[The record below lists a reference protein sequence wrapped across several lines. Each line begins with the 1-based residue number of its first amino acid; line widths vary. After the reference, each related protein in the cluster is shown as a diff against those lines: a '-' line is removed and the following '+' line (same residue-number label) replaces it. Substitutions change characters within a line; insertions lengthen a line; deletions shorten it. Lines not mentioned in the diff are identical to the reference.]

1 MNPLPEIIQRYEAD
15 YRSLDRLLSA
25 PYSLRR
31 HMRLDALSLAYLTE
45 IDTLDFDKL
54 NYEGQVDWLLF
65 HADLTHER
73 GELEAEWKRI
83 ESRKILLPFLDE
95 VCALEDTRR
104 RREFPESEK
113 VAGQMNGWVKQL
125 EKLQKETPEAKP
137 TTVKRVVEMIGGLC
151 KMLEKWY
158 GYYHA
163 YDPIFTWWMAEPYK
177 AFDSALENYAKHLKE
192 TKLPTTEGAIIGDP
206 VGRDVLLADLR
217 HARIAYTPEELLSI
231 AGKERAWCESEL
243 IRASHEMGFGDDWR
257 VALEAVKE
265 QHVAPGEQPRLV
277 LELAEEAIAYV
288 ENNDLLTVPDLAK
301 ETWRM
306 EMLTPEQQK
315 TSPFFLGGET
325 IYISYPTHDMPQD
338 AKRMSLRGNNRHFA
352 RATVQH
358 ELVPG
363 HHMQQFFQSRYK
375 PYRRRFFTPF
385 WTEGWTLHWE
395 MLLWERGFGVT
406 PEDRIGMLFWRL
418 HRAVRVIFSLKFH
431 LEEMTP
437 EECVELLIN
446 GVGHEPANAE
456 AEVRRSCGDD
466 YPPLYQLAYLI
477 GGLQMHALYH
487 ERVAAG
493 EHPRVFHDTVL
504 QQNCMPIE
512 LLRAV
517 LAKTPLTRD
526 FPVTWLFATT

>member
-1 MNPLPEIIQRYEAD
+1 MNPLPQIIQQYEAD
-15 YRSLDRLLSA
+15 YKSLDRLLSA
-25 PYSLRR
+25 PFSLHR
-31 HMRLDALSLAYLTE
+31 HTRLGTLCMTYLAELDA
-45 IDTLDFDKL
+45 LDFDKL
-54 NYEGQVDWLLF
+54 PYDGQVDWLLF
-65 HADLTHER
+65 HADLTHET
-73 GELEAEWKRI
+73 GELDAEQKRI
-83 ESRKILLPFLDE
+83 EARKVLLPFLDE

-104 RREFPESEK
+104 RREFPKCK
-113 VAGQMNGWVKQL
+113 VIAAQINGWVKQISAL
-125 EKLQKETPEAKP
+125 EKETPEAKA
-137 TTVKRVVEMIGGLC
+137 TIVKRVIEMIGGLL
-151 KMLEKWY
+151 KMLAKWY
-158 GYYHA
+158 EYYHA
-163 YDPIFTWWMAEPYK
+163 YDPLFTWWVAEPYK
-177 AFDSALENYAKHLKE
+177 ALKIALESYAKHLKE
-192 TKLPTTEGAIIGDP
+192 TKLPQTTDAIIGDP
-206 VGRDVLLADLR
+206 VGRDVLLADL
-217 HARIAYTPEELLSI
+217 HHDRIVYTPEELLAI
-231 AGKERAWCESEL
+231 AGKERAWCEAEL
-243 IRASHEMGFGDDWR
+243 VRAAGEMGFGDDWR
-257 VALEAVKE
+257 GALEAVKE
-265 QHVAPGEQPRLV
+265 RHVAPGEQSSLV
-277 LELAEEAIAYV
+277 LDLAEEAIAYV
-288 ENNDLLTVPDLAK
+288 ENNNLLTVPDLAK

-306 EMLTPEQQK
+306 EMLSPEQQK

-338 AKRMSLRGNNRHFA
+338 AKKMSLRGNNRHFA

-431 LEEMTP
+431 LEEMTA
-437 EECVELLIN
+437 EQCVELLIH

-487 ERVAAG
+487 ERVGAG
-493 EHPRVFHDTVL
+493 EPPRVFHDNVL
-504 QQNCMPIE
+504 HQNCMPVE
-512 LLRAV
+512 LLRAT
-517 LAKTPLTRD
+517 LAQTPLTRD
-526 FPVTWLFATT
+526 FPVTWRF